1 MIQETDIS
9 QEKQQLSEVR
19 VNRILKNLQK
29 RNMNGK
35 YVANCQ
41 EALSAVLEMIPP
53 GTTVARGDSV
63 TLFQLGI
70 MPALIKRGQNKII
83 DPFQQDAEGRIP
95 RREQRRV
102 LQREALL
109 SDIFL
114 TSTNAITLDGKLVN
128 IDGAGN
134 RVAAMIFGPKKVI
147 VVAGINKIVIDVDTA
162 FNRIHNICTPTIA
175 IRHKIKH
182 GDPEIA
188 EVPCAKTGKCVDC
201 NHEWRGCRYS
211 VVIEGA
217 MIPEKDRIHVLLVGE
232 ELGV

>member
-9 QEKQQLSEVR
+9 EEKQQLIEVR
-19 VNRILKNLQK
+19 VNRVIKNLQK
-29 RNMNGK
+29 RNMSGQ
-35 YVANCQ
+35 YVSSL
-41 EALSAVLEMIPP
+41 EAALPAVMEMIPP

-83 DPFQQDAEGRIP
+83 DPFKQDEEGRVP
-95 RREQRRV
+95 KREQRRI
-102 LQREALL
+102 LQREAFL

-147 VVAGINKIVIDVDTA
+147 VVAGVNKIVTDVNAA
-162 FNRIHNICTPTIA
+162 FDRIHNTCTPTIA
-175 IRHKIKH
+175 IRHNIKH

-188 EVPCAKTGKCVDC
+188 EVPCAKTGKCIDC
-201 NHEWRGCRYS
+201 NHDWRGCRYS

-217 MIPEKDRIHVLLVGE
+217 MLPEKDRIHVLLVGE